1 MLSKLKAVTFEVL
14 ETMYYLFPESLEDGE
29 VMPTKG
35 KGPYLRSW
43 VAIAGPQSIRIGLQV
58 PQSLARKMAANFLG
72 TGEEE
77 IYQPEME
84 DVLKETTNMM
94 AGAFLSEMGASA
106 AFKLLTPEAQWLAVE
121 EKKKKTPPHRLRFE
135 VDEELLELFVEKV

>member
-1 MLSKLKAVTFEVL
+1 MLAKLKAVTFEVL
-14 ETMYYLFPESLEDGE
+14 ETMLYLFPESLEDGE
-29 VMPTKG
+29 VVPS

-43 VAIAGPQSIRIGLQV
+43 VAITGPQSIRIGLVV

-94 AGAFLSEMGASA
+94 AGAFLSKMEASA
-106 AFKLLTPEAQWLAVE
+106 AFKLQTPEARWLTAE
-121 EKKKKTPPHRLRFE
+121 EQKGKTPSNRLRFE
-135 VDEELLELFVEKV
+135 VDEELMELFVEKG

>member
-1 MLSKLKAVTFEVL
+1 MLAKLKAATFEVL
-14 ETMYYLFPESLEDGE
+14 ETMFYLFPESLEEGE
-29 VMPTKG
+29 VVPTQA
-35 KGPYLRSW
+35 PFLRSW
-43 VAIAGPQSIRIGLQV
+43 VTIAGPQSICIGLLV

-94 AGAFLSEMGASA
+94 AGAFLSKMEASA
-106 AFKLLTPEAQWLAVE
+106 AFKLQTPEVQWLAAAE
-121 EKKKKTPPHRLRFE
+121 KPKKKPLNRLRFE
-135 VDEELLELFVEKV
+135 VDDELMELFVEKG